1 MVKLL
6 MVSSI
11 SSTIPLSTMRITAF
25 VFTVV
30 ASFAPQSVSSF
41 AFQGPTRLASRSALP
56 QSVSSNAF
64 QGPTRLARRSALSM
78 SIEEAALKDNIKVGV
93 IGMGRIG
100 LVHLEAISKAPGVTA
115 VIVSN
120 PTISK
125 AEAGTNTNC
134 QRERKMLFT

>member
-6 MVSSI
+6 VSSI
-11 SSTIPLSTMRITAF
+11 SSTIPSTTMRITAF

-30 ASFAPQSVSSF
+30 ASFAPQSVSSY
-41 AFQGPTRLASRSALP
+41 
-56 QSVSSNAF
+56 AF

-78 SIEEAALKDNIKVGV
+78 SIEEGVIKENIKVGV

-120 PTISK
+120 PTVSK
-125 AEAGTNTNC
+125 AEAGTNPNC

>member
-1 MVKLL
+1 
-6 MVSSI
+6 
-11 SSTIPLSTMRITAF
+11 MRITAF

-30 ASFAPQSVSSF
+30 ASFAPQSVSSY
-41 AFQGPTRLASRSALP
+41 AFQGPTQLARRSAL
-56 QSVSSNAF
+56 SKSSYAF
-64 QGPTRLARRSALSM
+64 QGSSTRLARCSSALSM
-78 SIEEAALKDNIKVGV
+78 SIEEATTKDNIKVGV

-120 PTISK
+120 PTVSK

-134 QRERKMLFT
+134 QPEWKMLFA

>member
-1 MVKLL
+1 
-6 MVSSI
+6 
-11 SSTIPLSTMRITAF
+11 MRITAF

-30 ASFAPQSVSSF
+30 ASFAPQSVSSY
-41 AFQGPTRLASRSALP
+41 AFQGPTRLAARSTLS
-56 QSVSSNAF
+56 QSVSSSYAF
-64 QGPTRLARRSALSM
+64 QGPSRLARRSALSM
-78 SIEEAALKDNIKVGV
+78 SIEEAAVKENIKVGV

-120 PTISK
+120 PTVSK

-134 QRERKMLFT
+134 QRERKTLFT